1 MKKAASLSLKANI
14 PHFSPAGMHFQHIW
28 DVIHTKEKYAYH
40 GRR

>member
-1 MKKAASLSLKANI
+1 MKKAAKRLKANI

-28 DVIHTKEKYAYH
+28 GVIHIKENYAYQ